1 MKRFLSPV
9 IFIAIICSVAA
20 TPEARAWGCEGHQT
34 VALIAKMHLD
44 PRALAMVDK
53 ILTDN
58 PIDPKLKRFCEP
70 VSTDPIVDAATWADD
85 YRDDHP
91 ETEGWH
97 FFDIPRGAKRHNLD
111 QYCPASTS
119 CITAQL
125 KAQIAILKT
134 PGADPAAKAD
144 ALRFVIH
151 FAGDIHQPLHCTTNS
166 DQGGNCIPVGYFGI
180 EPEPRTIVSKH
191 PGPPYTPHNVIAY
204 YPNLH
209 QAWDSRILGRMTQGQ
224 TVDQFAAQL
233 DQQFKSKIATWQRE
247 GMIFDNWAWES
258 HELAEKVSYGDL
270 PVAIPIEAPV
280 VVNSCAANNH
290 IDLRMLKLN
299 EQLGDDYQNV
309 TAPVIEEQLAKAGIR
324 LSMILNQIWP

>member
-1 MKRFLSPV
+1 VKRFFFSV
-9 IFIAIICSVAA
+9 IFIAIILSVAA
-20 TPEARAWGCEGHQT
+20 TPEARAWGCEGHQV

-44 PRALAMVDK
+44 PHAQAMVDQ
-53 ILTDN
+53 ILKDS
-58 PIDPKLKRFCEP
+58 PVDPGLRRFCQP

-97 FFDIPRGAKRHNLD
+97 FFDIPRGAKRHNID

-125 KAQIAILKT
+125 KAQIAILKS
-134 PGADPAAKAD
+134 PAADPVTRAN

-166 DQGGNCIPVGYFGI
+166 DQGGNCVPVDFFGAA
-180 EPEPRTIVSKH
+180 PQPKSVTTKN
-191 PGPPYTPHNVIAY
+191 PGPPYIPHNVIIY

-209 QAWDSRILGRMTQGQ
+209 NTWDSRILGRITQGE
-224 TVDQFAAQL
+224 TVDQVAAQL
-233 DQQFKSKIATWQRE
+233 NGQFKDKIASWQHG
-247 GMIFDNWAWES
+247 GMIFDDWAWES
-258 HELAEKVSYGDL
+258 HELAENTSYGAL
-270 PVAIPIEAPV
+270 PVKIAIETPQPIA
-280 VVNSCAANNH
+280 SCADNNH
-290 IDLRMLKLN
+290 IDQRMLQLN
-299 EQLGDDYQNV
+299 EQLGDDYENAA
-309 TAPVIEEQLAKAGIR
+309 APVIQEQLAKAGIR

>member
-1 MKRFLSPV
+1 MKRFLIAA
-9 IFIAIICSVAA
+9 IFMAIILSVAA
-20 TPEARAWGCEGHQT
+20 TPSAHAWGCQGHQT
-34 VALIAKMHLD
+34 IALIAEKHLD
-44 PRALAMVDK
+44 PNALAMVDK
-53 ILTDN
+53 ILKDN
-58 PIDPKLKRFCEP
+58 PVDPTLKRFCQP
-70 VSTDPIVDAATWADD
+70 VSADLLADAATWADD
-85 YRDDHP
+85 YREDHP

-119 CITAQL
+119 CITAAL

-134 PGADPAAKAD
+134 PGANPTAKAT

-166 DQGGNCIPVGYFGI
+166 DEGGNCVPVSFFGSA
-180 EPEPRTIVSKH
+180 PQPKTVVSKH
-191 PGPPYTPHNVIAY
+191 PGPPYIPHNVIVY

-209 QAWDSRILGRMTQGQ
+209 QAWDSRIIGRIAEGE
-224 TVDQFAAQL
+224 TVDQFAAEL
-233 DQQFKSKIATWQRE
+233 DQQFKSKIAAWQHE

-270 PVAIPIEAPV
+270 PVPIPIEPRV
-280 VVNSCAANNH
+280 TVNSCGDNNH
-290 IDLRMLKLN
+290 IDLRMLQLN
-299 EQLGDDYQNV
+299 EQLGADYQ
-309 TAPVIEEQLAKAGIR
+309 TAATPVVEEQLAKAGIR